1 MAAWP
6 FFIIYSP
13 LFTDERKINFRT
25 PKIGVYNRNMIKR
38 VNPQVDFIAIEHKV
52 LDFWKENDI
61 FQKRRNANAGKPKWS
76 FIDGPITA
84 NNPMGVHHA
93 WGRTLKDLYNR
104 YKAMDGHE
112 LRYQQGFDCQG
123 LWVEVEVE
131 KELGFKS
138 KREVEE
144 FGIEKF
150 VNMCK
155 ERVRKFSGVQT
166 EQSKRLGYWMDWDNS
181 YYTMSDENNYTI
193 WGFLKKLFEAGK
205 IYRGTDVVP
214 WSGRSG
220 TSYSQMEIIEGRKL
234 VAHKSVFVRFPLRD
248 KKNEYLLVWTTTPW
262 TLTSNV
268 VAGVNGN
275 LDYVKLKAKDGAIYY
290 FAQENLEFK
299 RLDKQ
304 FKEKKQWIEGVPKL
318 KTIAQIFKERG
329 GYEILGTIK
338 GSDMVGWTY
347 GGPYDK
353 FEAQSEPGGFPI
365 VNEKLK
371 EDRSSGKS
379 QHQVVDPGK
388 DNMGSDIVVAG
399 EGTGI
404 VHMAP
409 GCGDID
415 NKIGKKFGLVNIAPL
430 DSESKF
436 IDKFG
441 WLTGKSATDKKTTQA
456 IIDDLKE
463 REYLVYVEEYPHVYP
478 HCWRSGDELVFRLV
492 DEWYINMDWRDKIK
506 KVVDDINWIPEWG
519 GEREHE
525 WLDNMSDWMISKKRF
540 WGLALPIWTFEDESY
555 YVVGSKEEL
564 KSLAVEGWDEFEG
577 NSPHRPWIDKV
588 KIKHPET
595 GLIGTRVLDVG
606 NPWLDAGIVPFSTL
620 GYNNDKEYWNEW
632 FPGDFV
638 TESFPGQFRNWFYSL
653 LAMSA
658 LLEEKAP
665 FKTLLGHALVKA
677 EDGRD
682 MHKSWGNAIWF
693 DDAAEEMGVDVMRWM
708 YASQNPEH
716 NLLFGY
722 HHGDDVR
729 KKLIQLW
736 NSYSFFATY
745 AAVDGFDPSKGS
757 IEDADLNIMD
767 QWILSKLHLFIKD
780 SREAMDQFRSD
791 FLMKKFD
798 LFLDELS
805 NWYIRRS
812 RRRFWKSED
821 DGDKQAAYVVL
832 YEVLTN
838 VIKILAPVLPFVT
851 ENIFQ
856 NLVRNLDSAAPES
869 VHLCDYP
876 ISDESKINLDLM
888 DKVDALR
895 RVVELGRSARNK
907 ANLKIRQPLAALSFT
922 VKDDGVADFIFEQQ
936 NVVLDELN
944 VKSLHHAE
952 SESDLIRYIIK
963 PNLPL
968 LGKKFGKMLPQIR
981 NYLKDAD
988 GDQILNDIRTQK
1000 NYTFDLN
1007 GESII
1012 LIRDDLLIDTES
1024 AEGFTSS
1031 GDDHVT
1037 VGLTIKL
1044 TEELVQEGIV
1054 RDVIRQVQTMR
1065 KNANFAVEDRIII
1078 YGLLEGPV
1086 GEAIRSFEGFFKNEV
1101 LAVELIEEDQ
1111 SGEFSDAFQIGDQ
1124 KVQLGLKRVK
1134 S

>member
-1 MAAWP
+1 
-6 FFIIYSP
+6 
-13 LFTDERKINFRT
+13 
-25 PKIGVYNRNMIKR
+25 V
-38 VNPQVDFIAIEHKV
+38 IA
-52 LDFWKENDI
+52 
-61 FQKRRNANAGKPKWS
+61 
-76 FIDGPITA
+76 
-84 NNPMGVHHA
+84 
-93 WGRTLKDLYNR
+93 
-104 YKAMDGHE
+104 
-112 LRYQQGFDCQG
+112 
-123 LWVEVEVE
+123 
-131 KELGFKS
+131 
-138 KREVEE
+138 
-144 FGIEKF
+144 GI
-150 VNMCK
+150 
-155 ERVRKFSGVQT
+155 
-166 EQSKRLGYWMDWDNS
+166 
-181 YYTMSDENNYTI
+181 
-193 WGFLKKLFEAGK
+193 
-205 IYRGTDVVP
+205 
-214 WSGRSG
+214 
-220 TSYSQMEIIEGRKL
+220 
-234 VAHKSVFVRFPLRD
+234 
-248 KKNEYLLVWTTTPW
+248 
-262 TLTSNV
+262 
-268 VAGVNGN
+268 NGN
-275 LDYVKLKAKDGAIYY
+275 LDYVKLKASDGSIYY

-304 FKEKKQWIEGVPKL
+304 FKEKKQWIDGVPKL

-329 GYEILGTIK
+329 GYEILGTVK

-347 GGPYDK
+347 DGPYDK

-371 EDRSSGKS
+371 EDSSSGKS

-415 NKIGKKFGLVNIAPL
+415 NKIGKKLGLVNIAPL

-441 WLTGKSATDKKTTQA
+441 WLTGKSATDKETTQA

-463 REYLVYVEEYPHVYP
+463 RDYLVYVEEYPHVYP

-492 DEWYINMDWRDKIK
+492 DEWYINMDWRNKIK

-525 WLDNMSDWMISKKRF
+525 WLDNMGDWMISKKRF
-540 WGLALPIWTFEDESY
+540 WGLALPIWTFEDDSY

-620 GYNNDKEYWNEW
+620 GYNDNKEYWNEW

-729 KKLIQLW
+729 KKLIQFW

-767 QWILSKLHLFIKD
+767 HWILSKLHLFIKD

-791 FLMKKFD
+791 LLMKNFD

-832 YEVLTN
+832 YEVLSN

-876 ISDESKINLDLM
+876 VADESKIDTALM
-888 DKVDALR
+888 DNVDALR

-907 ANLKIRQPLAALSFT
+907 GNLKIRQPLAKLTFM
-922 VKDDGVADFIFEQQ
+922 VKNDAIADFIFDQQ
-936 NVVLDELN
+936 SVVLDELN
-944 VKSLHHAE
+944 IKTITRAEVE
-952 SESDLIRYIIK
+952 SELIRYKVK

-968 LGKKFGKMLPQIR
+968 LGQKFGKELPAIR
-981 NYLKDAD
+981 NHLNDAD
-988 GDQILNDIRTQK
+988 GAEVLAEIRSNK
-1000 NYTFDLN
+1000 SYKMNLN
-1007 GESII
+1007 GESISI
-1012 LIRDDLLIDTES
+1012 GRDDLLIEAES

-1031 GDDHVT
+1031 GDDNVT

-1078 YGLLEGPV
+1078 YGLLDGPV

-1111 SGEFSDAFQIGDQ
+1111 SGEFSDSFQIGDQ
-1124 KVQLGLKRVK
+1124 KIKFGLKRVK